1 MTTRISGV
9 LIDGFGKPIANAQMR
24 AISLET
30 GESVVGA
37 SAYTKTGVDG
47 SYDFTLEIGSYS
59 FSIWMGSLG
68 YQYVG
73 NINVN
78 GDTPDCALDDAL
90 SLPPNTQP
98 MTLTKILQA
107 LVDAQN
113 AAAEAQNAA
122 DSAAEETRQNLIPL
136 SRQYMTLAAAQA
148 DIANIPEGSTT
159 YYRSPDDSVLAIEVM
174 NVGGTLTATG
184 RSMPSN
190 VVVSKLASL
199 VGLSET
205 TLFMAMTELN
215 DEYDYVMLDGVYNLL
230 FGMKGTLFD
239 FSGLSVNGVTIDPN
253 GMLGAADKTNL
264 LKLSDTTSF
273 SGPSGE
279 YELNQTPYVIL
290 SEDFFVLFDLE
301 DYNER
306 SELWQLGYEN
316 SLLPPKVNPY
326 APFPQLNSAGKSQ
339 IRVYD
344 TENKKE
350 IVVTDVD
357 SNETNPRPEALD
369 RVVWTSDRSDGA
381 PGGLYYAKGP
391 EFIPYPYISK
401 SKIVGWGHSFMENGR
416 FLNRIAE
423 LTGLYTYNFGRSSLT
438 SEGIASRQGGARTSY
453 VPVGGAIPE
462 SGSVNLSPAI
472 PGPNRAYANGAI
484 TSIACSFAGVDGMFG
499 WDGTN
504 ATFTRTAAGDAVA
517 VASPLPIMVYP
528 ITGFSVTGG
537 ASGGTRYDQHD
548 ECINLIWAGRNNI
561 SEVDRILSNVQSM
574 VDYLKPLGKRFVILP
589 EFPGS
594 SEPTGST
601 NNNYV
606 KAVNSLY
613 KERFPDNYCE
623 INGVDLLANF
633 MNHHNPAFAGDVED
647 VANGVTPRSLRY
659 DYLHPSQSIAGSNS
673 PENALYIGADVNAE
687 FVYNFMKLKGWV
699 L

>member
-1 MTTRISGV
+1 MTTRISGI
-9 LIDGFGKPIANAQMR
+9 LIDGFGEPITNAQMR
-24 AISLET
+24 AVSLET
-30 GESVVGA
+30 GESVVG
-37 SAYTKTGVDG
+37 STAYTRTGVDG

-59 FSIWMGSLG
+59 FSIWLGSLG

-73 NINVN
+73 NISVHEN
-78 GDTPDCALDDAL
+78 TPDCALDDIL
-90 SLPPNTQP
+90 SLPSNVQP
-98 MTLTKILQA
+98 IALTKILQA

-113 AAAEAQNAA
+113 AAESAQNAA
-122 DSAAEETRQNLIPL
+122 ESAAEDTRKNLIPL
-136 SRQYMTLAAAQA
+136 SRQYMTLSEAQA
-148 DIANIPEGSTT
+148 DIANIPVGSAT
-159 YYRSPDDSVLAIEVM
+159 YVRSASGNVLADEYI
-174 NVGGTLTATG
+174 NVSGTLTATG

-190 VVVSKLASL
+190 AIVSKLASL
-199 VGLSET
+199 VGLSDT
-205 TLFMAMTELN
+205 TIFATMTELN
-215 DEYDYVMLDGVYNLL
+215 DEYDYVMLDGQYNILM
-230 FGMKGTLFD
+230 GTKGALFD
-239 FSGLSVNGVTIDPN
+239 FSGISINGVAFDPS
-253 GMLGAADKTNL
+253 GVLEAAVKDNL
-264 LKLSDTTSF
+264 LRLSDTTSF
-273 SGPSGE
+273 SGPSGQ

-306 SELWQLGYEN
+306 SELWQIAYEN
-316 SLLPPKVNPY
+316 SLLPTRVNPY
-326 APFPQLNSAGKSQ
+326 APFSQLDNAGKSQ
-339 IRVYD
+339 IRVFD
-344 TENKKE
+344 TASNGE
-350 IVVTDVD
+350 IAVTSGS

-369 RVVWTSDRSDGA
+369 RIVWTSDRNDGA
-381 PGGLYYAKGP
+381 PGGLYYAKAP
-391 EFIPYPYISK
+391 DFKPYPYISK

-416 FLNRIAE
+416 FLNRIAQ

-453 VPVGGAIPE
+453 VPVSGVIPE
-462 SGSVNLSPAI
+462 SGSVNLSPSI

-499 WDGTN
+499 WDGTS
-504 ATFTRTAAGDAVA
+504 ATFTRTASGAAVS

-528 ITGFSVTGG
+528 ITGYAVTGG
-537 ASGGTRYDQHD
+537 ASGGTRYDMHD
-548 ECINLIWAGRNNI
+548 ECIVLIWAGRNNI
-561 SEVDRILSNVQSM
+561 SEVDRVISNVQSM

-589 EFPGS
+589 EFPSGT
-594 SEPTGST
+594 EPTGST

-606 KAVNSLY
+606 KAVNGLY
-613 KERFPDNYCE
+613 KARFPENYCE
-623 INGVDLLANF
+623 IDGVDLLANF

-659 DYLHPSQSIAGSNS
+659 DSLHPSQSIAGSTS